1 MVTGVNNNNNNSQSM
16 SNSSSNTYTVRS
28 GDTLSEIAARN
39 KVSLSSVISANP
51 QIKNPNLIYPGQQI
65 NMPSQGGT
73 GNLAG
78 LYVAKAQSPA
88 ESPMA
93 GGNYMVRPGDT
104 LSGIASRSGVGLNDM
119 MVANPQ
125 IKNPNMIYVGQ
136 QLNIPGGIDGV
147 SRPSSSSTQNRPTAN
162 NGANGASNSAPVRNT
177 GPSGDV
183 KGGVSVAELRRI
195 MPSLSES
202 KAQAYLPSLNRAM
215 AEFKINTPERQAAF
229 LAQLAQESGELKYFQ
244 EIASGAAY
252 EGRRDLG
259 NTQPGDGVR
268 FKGRGPIQLTG
279 RANYRSAG
287 AALGIDL
294 ERNPARAADPDV
306 GFRVAGWYWNSRN
319 LNSFADSRNFDAI
332 TYRINGGYNGKSVR
346 DMYYRRALGVL
357 GA

>member
-1 MVTGVNNNNNNSQSM
+1 MVTGVNNNSNSQSM
-16 SNSSSNTYTVRS
+16 SNSSNNTYTVRS

-39 KVSLSSVISANP
+39 KVSLGSVISANP

-65 NMPSQGGT
+65 NMPSAGGT

-78 LYVAKAQSPA
+78 MSVAKTQSPA

-93 GGNYMVRPGDT
+93 GGSYMVRPGDT

-119 MVANPQ
+119 MMANPQ

-147 SRPSSSSTQNRPTAN
+147 TRPSSSSTQSRPTTN
-162 NGANGASNSAPVRNT
+162 NGASNSAPVGST

-183 KGGVSVAELRRI
+183 KGGVSVAELKRI
-195 MPSLSES
+195 MPSLSDA

-229 LAQLAQESGELKYFQ
+229 LAQLAQESGELKYF
-244 EIASGAAY
+244 EELASGRAY

-259 NTQPGDGVR
+259 NTQPGDGMR

-294 ERNPARAADPDV
+294 ERNPTRASDPDV